1 MTNQNRDR
9 SRKLKSVSTGTKDS
23 MTARTQHMDP
33 QTLTVTGS
41 AASGKPA
48 SEAGQRGDTLVT
60 LASGRVVRVR
70 HGQDF
75 ATLIRHSA

>member
-1 MTNQNRDR
+1 MAQNSNPNSKR
-9 SRKLKSVSTGTKDS
+9 SDTRAKAEGHLAV
-23 MTARTQHMDP
+23 R
-33 QTLTVTGS
+33 TLT
-41 AASGKPA
+41 ASGKPV
-48 SEAGQRGDTLVT
+48 SETGRSGDTLIT